1 MLSVTPLAYL
11 SQGIIFHQDW
21 SQYGIDWSEEIT
33 ESQPRN
39 EVCIDDL
46 TCPLTDEKFDQLKEL
61 IDPLQGAD
69 GFGIE
74 LYIDACCF
82 VADNT

>member
-1 MLSVTPLAYL
+1 M
-11 SQGIIFHQDW
+11 IFHQDW

-33 ESQPRN
+33 ESQPQPQN

-61 IDPLQGAD
+61 IDPLQVAD

>member
-1 MLSVTPLAYL
+1 MLSATPLAYL
-11 SQGIIFHQDW
+11 NQGIVFHQDW

-33 ESQPRN
+33 ESRPEN

-46 TCPLTDEKFDQLKEL
+46 TCPLTDEKFDQFKEL
-61 IDPLQGAD
+61 IDPLQEAD

-74 LYIDACCF
+74 VYIDACRF
-82 VADNT
+82 VANNT